1 MKIGLDYRLSLME
14 VTLDFRLVRL
24 HRAIRDI
31 TKHFPLHNMSE
42 LHKTAS
48 KLKFKDWP
56 KNKCNNLDS
65 MFLFLSHLL
74 PYLGLGTWVL
84 VGMKVWGWKWGGWKY
99 RDESARMK
107 VLGMKNRGWK
117 WKDEISGDE
126 VSHIQ
131 KCIVWFFLK
140 NIYTFWNASYLA
152 VKNFENLAPFFWEK
166 LSWSEKYC
174 RCILWFFLC
183 LKH

>member
-131 KCIVWFFLK
+131 KCIPSMIFF
-140 NIYTFWNASYLA
+140 
-152 VKNFENLAPFFWEK
+152 
-166 LSWSEKYC
+166 EKYLH
-174 RCILWFFLC
+174 ILECLLFGGKEFWKPSPLFLGKIV
-183 LKH
+183 LEREIL

>member
-1 MKIGLDYRLSLME
+1 ME

-84 VGMKVWGWKWGGWKY
+84 VGMKVWG
-99 RDESARMK
+99 
-107 VLGMKNRGWK
+107 
-117 WKDEISGDE
+117 
-126 VSHIQ
+126 
-131 KCIVWFFLK
+131 
-140 NIYTFWNASYLA
+140 
-152 VKNFENLAPFFWEK
+152 
-166 LSWSEKYC
+166 
-174 RCILWFFLC
+174 
-183 LKH
+183 